1 MGADHLRLQS
11 TYFRTGLLLGVVR
24 GDEVHR
30 WAESVIAREADPPPA
45 LIDLALVDQ
54 DDLSELRHALWPLCV
69 DPEPEVVLEAV
80 LALLHRDLEA
90 GRRDLTTTVMILR
103 QMRSML
109 RLPRELYKSLNAVLV
124 DHASIGVTVSP
135 VPAWLER
142 FAQVTLESPER

>member
-1 MGADHLRLQS
+1 M
-11 TYFRTGLLLGVVR
+11 
-24 GDEVHR
+24 HR
-30 WAESVIAREADPPPA
+30 WAESVIAREAEPVHA
-45 LIDLALVDQ
+45 LIELALVDQ

-90 GRRDLTTTVMILR
+90 GRRDLTTTVTILR

-109 RLPRELYKSLNAVLV
+109 RLPRELYKALNATLV

-135 VPAWLER
+135 VPGWLER
-142 FAQVTLESPER
+142 FAHATLDSPGA